1 MTDGKPKLVVKPSS
15 CIGVGDYVSYE
26 GVNYHQTAFGSLVFD
41 VYLSELTE
49 IFFQEKSYGDQWE
62 GPIGPVLENSL
73 MIRNQNQDHF
83 RPIGKPQRGKYAHG
97 EAELSASRA
106 GLRPTLSLFGSDNI
120 FSKVD
125 IYIRETHSV
134 EYAEL
139 HGFPEFEGSDYDDP
153 TPEEFCLDLFLG
165 SERYDALVNNIS
177 NNDNSKIQVT
187 IDLTYLPSLFGE
199 EEMHDDIGRNY
210 KYLESQDDLTMME
223 TPSNRIKRAGLTN
236 PAPFKLTVTRQIGF
250 MLAR

>member
-1 MTDGKPKLVVKPSS
+1 MTDGKPKLVAKPST

-62 GPIGPVLENSL
+62 GPIGSTLEFAL
-73 MIRNQNQDHF
+73 MLRNQNQDHF
-83 RPIGKPQRGKYAHG
+83 RPIGEPKSVRIARGI
-97 EAELSASRA
+97 AELCPSRR
-106 GLRPTLSLFGSDNI
+106 GLKPTLSLFGSDKI
-120 FSKVD
+120 FSK
-125 IYIRETHSV
+125 INIEIIEAHSV

-139 HGFPEFEGSDYDDP
+139 HGIPEFEGSDYDDP
-153 TPEEFCLDLFLG
+153 TPEQFFLELYLRA
-165 SERYDALVNNIS
+165 ERYDALVRNIS
-177 NNDNSKIQVT
+177 NTDDSKIQVT
-187 IDLTYLPSLFGE
+187 IELAYLPSLFGE

-223 TPSNRIKRAGLTN
+223 TPSDRIKRAGLIN
-236 PAPFKLTVTRQIGF
+236 PAPFKLTVTRQI
-250 MLAR
+250 